1 MDDLADDDVHQKL
14 NKEISELEMYIEV
27 LNQYTNHVLPSI
39 GISELSSCLMKWIII
54 FYQLLDKYLKVKFGQ
69 IGRTWLFPNDQNEVS
84 TMDPVWFIVDDPNDL
99 DQAVKHF
106 IPYNGWDDENTPCWM
121 YSKEYE
127 MIKQK

>member
-69 IGRTWLFPNDQNEVS
+69 IGRVGL
-84 TMDPVWFIVDDPNDL
+84 L
-99 DQAVKHF
+99 
-106 IPYNGWDDENTPCWM
+106 
-121 YSKEYE
+121 
-127 MIKQK
+127 